1 MGEEG
6 GGGDK
11 DKWPNQLMV
20 LPLHVWAQECDS
32 QQKVHHDG
40 AHHHGQSQE
49 NGPVLSCFQCCDS
62 FPFVQEVVVPDFL
75 VNISEVENNKVL
87 YEIYSYQRVGK
98 SLPMPY

>member
-1 MGEEG
+1 MEKEDRRQHPKHPG
-6 GGGDK
+6 
-11 DKWPNQLMV
+11 V

-49 NGPVLSCFQCCDS
+49 DGPVLSCFQCCDS

-75 VNISEVENNKVL
+75 VNISEVENNTVL
-87 YEIYSYQRVGK
+87 HEVHSQSVQ
-98 SLPMPY
+98 P